1 VNKVL
6 IGKRIKILTG
16 ILEKPKI
23 IRKMFLSFLVGTISN
38 VLVMEIVGQMW
49 GVGGIS

>member
-1 VNKVL
+1 MCVKHLDN
-6 IGKRIKILTG
+6 
-16 ILEKPKI
+16 ILENGSDIQTFNIGAKFTFI
-23 IRKMFLSFLVGTISN
+23 DVGTISN